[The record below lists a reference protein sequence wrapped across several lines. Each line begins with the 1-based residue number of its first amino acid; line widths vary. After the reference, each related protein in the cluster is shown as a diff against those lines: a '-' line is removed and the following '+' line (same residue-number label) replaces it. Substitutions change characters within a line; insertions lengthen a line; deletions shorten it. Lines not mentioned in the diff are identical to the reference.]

1 MDLLNTRILVLSVE
15 EKTSKNGKTMFK
27 IKGNDNHTYQL
38 WQSKQDGNDS
48 VAFIAFN
55 STLNMGVGK
64 EFDISYRE
72 EYGTFKGKTIVYR
85 TIVNAKPILES
96 NEKIIEPN
104 FLKHNNED
112 EKWKGIRDEKRND
125 IKWMNALNN
134 ATLIISKRIDSFTEY
149 SLENAKKDVKE
160 LANWYYKLEPILIN
174 SDLSNEL
181 DKAIE
186 NIPF

>member
-1 MDLLNTRILVLSVE
+1 MDLLNTRIIILSVE

-38 WQSKQDGNDS
+38 WQSKQDGTES
-48 VAFIAFN
+48 VAFLAFN
-55 STLNMGVGK
+55 SKLNMGIGK

-72 EYGTFKGKTIVYR
+72 EYGTYKGKTIVYR
-85 TIVNAKPILES
+85 TIVNAKPIQES
-96 NEKIIEPN
+96 EGINNESN
-104 FLKHNNED
+104 FLKPSNED

-134 ATLIISKRIDSFTEY
+134 ATLIISKKIDSFTEY
-149 SLENAKKDVKE
+149 SLDNAKKEVNE
-160 LANWYYKLEPILIN
+160 LANWYYKLEPILIK

>member
-1 MDLLNTRILVLSVE
+1 MDLLNTRIIVASVE

-38 WQSKQDGNDS
+38 WQSKQDGTDS
-48 VAFIAFN
+48 VAFVVFN
-55 STLNMGVGK
+55 SKLNMGVGK
-64 EFDISYRE
+64 EFDITYRE
-72 EYGTFKGKTIVYR
+72 EYGTYKGKTIVYR
-85 TIVNAKPILES
+85 TIVNAKPVQESDEIINES
-96 NEKIIEPN
+96 NL
-104 FLKHNNED
+104 LKKNNED

-134 ATLIISKRIDSFTEY
+134 ATLIVSKKIDSFTEY
-149 SLENAKKDVKE
+149 NLENARKEVKE
-160 LANWYYKLEPILIN
+160 LANWYYKLEPYLNN
-174 SDLSNEL
+174 SELSNEL

>member
-1 MDLLNTRILVLSVE
+1 MELLKTTITILSVE
-15 EKTSKNGKTMFK
+15 EKTTKNGKTMFK
-27 IKGNDNHTYQL
+27 IKGSDGKFYQL
-38 WQSKQDGNDS
+38 WQSKQDGTDS
-48 VAFIAFN
+48 MAYIAF
-55 STLNMGVGK
+55 SSIPKMGVGK
-64 EFDISYRE
+64 SFNISYGE
-72 EYGTFKGKTIVYR
+72 EFGEYKGKTIVYR
-85 TIVNAKPILES
+85 TIANAIPVEQETDDIESEKP
-96 NEKIIEPN
+96 KVTD
-104 FLKHNNED
+104 ED